1 MHPAAGAGVA
11 LPWSWRLAASAATV
25 TALAVLCLVLAHW
38 FWRIAAPAPTLP
50 PPAAVPESAAAL
62 LAAAAPFGRA
72 APAASVAAGPATAAT
87 APQTDVRLLGVL
99 AAAGGKG
106 QALLRL
112 PDRGPVL
119 VNAGAE
125 VATGVELVAVFPD
138 RISVRDGG
146 QTRDI
151 LLRAAPGAALV
162 TRAAPA
168 SAARPGADRGACA
181 APPDFKGSVYR
192 INAELLGG
200 LAAQPDTWKPLLT
213 ASSAG
218 LRISE
223 GGGFAAML
231 GLKPGDSLREA
242 NGIRLTAAADLI
254 VAVVK
259 PLQGNQAVR
268 VKAVRDGSDLELLL
282 VNASACASGGGAAEA
297 ARVSP
302 APAAS
307 RAAQKADR

>member
-1 MHPAAGAGVA
+1 MSADARSAANAAVS
-11 LPWSWRLAASAATV
+11 LPWSWRLAALAATV
-25 TALAVLCLVLAHW
+25 TALAALCLVVATW
-38 FWRIAAPAPTLP
+38 FWRIATPAPTLP
-50 PPAAVPESAAAL
+50 PPAAVPESAAL
-62 LAAAAPFGRA
+62 LIAAAAPFGRA
-72 APAASVAAGPATAAT
+72 DPVPPVAAGPSTIASTLPADA
-87 APQTDVRLLGVL
+87 RLLGVL
-99 AAAGGKG
+99 AGAGGKG
-106 QALLRL
+106 QALFRL

-119 VNAGAE
+119 VDVGAE
-125 VATGVELVAVFPD
+125 VAAGAELIAVFPD
-138 RISVRDGG
+138 RVRVRDGG
-146 QTRDI
+146 ETREI
-151 LLRAAPGAALV
+151 LLRPAPGAALV

-168 SAARPGADRGACA
+168 SAARSGADRSACA
-181 APPDFKGSVYR
+181 APPGFKGNIYR
-192 INAELLGG
+192 LNAELLGG

-282 VNASACASGGGAAEA
+282 VNASACGAG
-297 ARVSP
+297 AR
-302 APAAS
+302 
-307 RAAQKADR
+307 

>member
-1 MHPAAGAGVA
+1 MAA
-11 LPWSWRLAASAATV
+11 LAA
-25 TALAVLCLVLAHW
+25 LCLVAAHW
-38 FWRIAAPAPTLP
+38 FWRIAAPSPTLA

-72 APAASVAAGPATAAT
+72 APATSVAAGPARVAN
-87 APQTDVRLLGVL
+87 APRTDVRLLGIL
-99 AAAGGKG
+99 AGAGGKG
-106 QALLRL
+106 QALFRL

-119 VNAGAE
+119 VDAGAE
-125 VATGVELVAVFPD
+125 IATGVELVAVFPD
-138 RISVRDGG
+138 RVSVRDGG
-146 QTRDI
+146 ETRDI

-162 TRAAPA
+162 TRAVPA
-168 SAARPGADRGACA
+168 SVARSGADRGACA
-181 APPDFKGSVYR
+181 APPDFKGRVYR

-200 LAAQPDTWKPLLT
+200 LAAQPDTLKPLLT
-213 ASSAG
+213 ASPAG

-223 GGGFAAML
+223 GDGFAAML

-268 VKAVRDGSDLELLL
+268 VKAVRDGGDLELLL
-282 VNASACASGGGAAEA
+282 VNASACGTGPAEA

-307 RAAQKADR
+307 RAAQRVDR

>member
-1 MHPAAGAGVA
+1 M
-11 LPWSWRLAASAATV
+11 
-25 TALAVLCLVLAHW
+25 TALVALCLVVAHW

-72 APAASVAAGPATAAT
+72 VPAASVAAGPATGPT
-87 APQTDVRLLGVL
+87 APQTDIRLLGVL
-99 AAAGGKG
+99 AGAGGRG
-106 QALLRL
+106 QALVRL

-125 VATGVELVAVFPD
+125 IATGVELVAVFPD
-138 RISVRDGG
+138 RVSVRDGG

-151 LLRAAPGAALV
+151 LLRAAAGDALV

-168 SAARPGADRGACA
+168 TVARSGTDRGACA
-181 APPDFKGSVYR
+181 APPDFKGNVYR

-218 LRISE
+218 LRISD

-242 NGIRLTAAADLI
+242 NGIRLTAADDLI

-259 PLQGNQAVR
+259 PLQGNQPVR
-268 VKAVRDGSDLELLL
+268 VKAVRGGSDLELLL
-282 VNASACASGGGAAEA
+282 VNASACGSGAGPAET

-307 RAAQKADR
+307 RAARKVDR